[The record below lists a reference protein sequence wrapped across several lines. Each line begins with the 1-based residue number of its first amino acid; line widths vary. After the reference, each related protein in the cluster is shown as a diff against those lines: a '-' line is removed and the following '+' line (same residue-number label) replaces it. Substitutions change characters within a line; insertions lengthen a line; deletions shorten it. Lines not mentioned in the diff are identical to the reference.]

1 MRPPPCSPA
10 ALPLPPSP
18 PLAPYPPH
26 SSGAGPSAM
35 RHGLEVV
42 CLPEDRVT
50 PAAGVSTVVAPYAG
64 GDVLLISD
72 GSCQPGAVGWGA
84 LVVAGGGVLASASGG
99 LACASGSSW
108 VAEWLGKLAAVL
120 LALSLGVPVG
130 SLQWSVADNMA
141 AVLGPDGGSPSGG
154 GWPDAVRL
162 AFARLTAGSGVVEA
176 FIPAEHDTGWSHV
189 AAGWQAECHD
199 LAAAGTLSAL
209 PRSCPFPGELGCVAL
224 LFLRGRLVA
233 DVGRV
238 LDGVYAGL
246 HPPPPHLAVLSS
258 DDGCLLAWR
267 AVVSS
272 GRVPPPALRSA
283 PVPGVAPPLSPRLD
297 HPPPPCLPLSGV
309 ELRPSPAGVRLA
321 YWLRAAPLMHVAPA
335 PTFRCP
341 LCAAACC
348 GWGVHL
354 LWDCPL
360 AVGACL
366 RGLRAVALRLLRSGW
381 LVTWVTATCFRA
393 RLGGGGD
400 VVWRLCCDVDLH
412 TCCHGPDVVVAWSG
426 LVWLPRRG
434 VVPASLRRSCMVDF
448 LVAAANWTLSSAEW
462 RWETLTA
469 ATDPAMDPLGVVSAV
484 PLLGSILPPDR
495 PRPGRRPL
503 PPPGPGLPPPPSPPP
518 SCWAGPL
525 PPRPWRS
532 GGAPLRPARPAGR
545 GGALRAAAAPG
556 SRLAPGLPRAG
567 LRPTAVHGG
576 CAVERGAAGP
586 RRSSLPR
593 GPAGSAPGPGP
604 GGLLPDRG
612 RARPPPDRPGLSVP
626 GPGGCPRV
634 RLGFG
639 AGLSG
644 FPALFRLPLLGL
656 RPRLGVL
663 LLLRVLPLTG
673 PAPSYC
679 RYPAPRRGC
688 RQGPRL
694 AVRWCLSGLR
704 ARGPALFPSPSAP
717 LPPALGI
724 PLWLRPCT

>member
-1 MRPPPCSPA
+1 MRPPPPCSPA

-484 PLLGSILPPDR
+484 PLLGCILPPDR

-503 PPPGPGLPPPPSPPP
+503 PPPRPPPGPGSTHVLGVPAGRLCGPLAPVAAAVRSELLLRPGPALPPGYLALGCAPPP
-518 SCWAGPL
+518 CTAGVQWSVALLGPAD
-525 PPRPWRS
+525 PPCPADLRVLRPAQGLAVCFPT
-532 GGAPLRPARPAGR
+532 GGAPAPLLT
-545 GGALRAAAAPG
+545 ALDC
-556 SRLAPGLPRAG
+556 L
-567 LRPTAVHGG
+567 
-576 CAVERGAAGP
+576 
-586 RRSSLPR
+586 
-593 GPAGSAPGPGP
+593 
-604 GGLLPDRG
+604 
-612 RARPPPDRPGLSVP
+612 
-626 GPGGCPRV
+626 
-634 RLGFG
+634 
-639 AGLSG
+639 
-644 FPALFRLPLLGL
+644 FPAPE
-656 RPRLGVL
+656 GVP
-663 LLLRVLPLTG
+663 VFVWVSEPVC
-673 PAPSYC
+673 PASPPSSVCPSSDSDHGSVSSYS
-679 RYPAPRRGC
+679 
-688 RQGPRL
+688 
-694 AVRWCLSGLR
+694 SGSSR
-704 ARGPALFPSPSAP
+704 
-717 LPPALGI
+717 
-724 PLWLRPCT
+724 